1 MERHRVPEE
10 AAGRRVDVF
19 LSRKKNISRSQV
31 SRWIREGRVRL
42 VSGER
47 LLRPAARLKAGDE
60 VELDV
65 PEGETW
71 RLEPEEVPFEVV
83 FFQKSFVVVNKPP
96 GLVVHPGAG
105 NPRGTLVHGLLARFP
120 QLEGI
125 GGIRRPGLVH
135 RLDKETSGLLAA
147 ALSQKGFEIL
157 SRQVKER
164 RMRRLYVALVEG
176 AWHGFGRM
184 EAPIGRDRNSLF
196 RKAVDTVKGKPART
210 FFKVIACG
218 ADCALV
224 LFQLDTGRTHQIRV
238 HARLAGHPIRGDVLY
253 GAPRGK
259 AGRVLLHALRLGF
272 YHPETE
278 EWREWCVPP
287 PADFSTALREAGILE
302 PEWDKISFLEGNEK
316 HGRS

>member
-1 MERHRVPEE
+1 MGG
-10 AAGRRVDVF
+10 A
-19 LSRKKNISRSQV
+19 
-31 SRWIREGRVRL
+31 
-42 VSGER
+42 R
-47 LLRPAARLKAGDE
+47 LLQPATRLKAGDE
-60 VELDV
+60 VALEI
-65 PEGETW
+65 PAGEAW

-83 FFQKSFVVVNKPP
+83 FAEKSFVVVNKPP

-147 ALSQKGFEIL
+147 ALSPKGFETL

-164 RMRRLYVALVEG
+164 SMRRLYAALVEG
-176 AWHGFGRM
+176 AWRGFGRM
-184 EAPIGRDRNSLF
+184 EAPIGRDRTSPL
-196 RKAVDTVKGKPART
+196 RKAVDPAKGKPART
-210 FFKVIACG
+210 FFKVIASG

-272 YHPETE
+272 FHPETG
-278 EWREWCVPP
+278 EWREWCAPP
-287 PADFSTALREAGILE
+287 PPDFLAALRDAGILE
-302 PEWDKISFLEGNEK
+302 PAWSELSFLERNKK
-316 HGRS
+316 HG